1 VTPECQQVAKI
12 DGSPTRSAPVGHNS
26 AVISLG
32 TASHAFAVGSVIAAS
47 VLLSGC
53 VSTVSGT
60 AVRAQNAAPIDAAPL
75 TAAKLDDV
83 LLSIGE
89 LNAIMGS
96 SQMNVT
102 SELEEMTDHSGQV
115 SDPDC
120 LGAIYGAEEPV
131 YAGSGWTAMRDQ
143 VAREPGEDNEH
154 WVEQTAVLYPSAEKA
169 QKFFDESKSSWQ
181 KCSGYSVSVDDADA
195 TYLWQIDTVT
205 ADDTLISQMTAQED
219 ANGWACQH
227 ALSLVSNA
235 TVEAWACGY
244 NIRDEAATI
253 ANDMVAN
260 AAKK

>member
-1 VTPECQQVAKI
+1 
-12 DGSPTRSAPVGHNS
+12 
-26 AVISLG
+26 VIFVG
-32 TASHAFAVGSVIAAS
+32 TATRACAIGTVIAAS

-60 AVRAQNAAPIDAAPL
+60 AMREQHAAPIDVPPL
-75 TAAKLDDV
+75 TEAKLDGV

-89 LNAIMGS
+89 LNDIMGS
-96 SQMNVT
+96 ANMKVT
-102 SELEEMTDHSGQV
+102 SVLQEMTDHSGEV

-169 QKFFDESKSSWQ
+169 QKFFDESKSAWQ
-181 KCSGYSVSVDDADA
+181 KCSSYSVSVDNADA
-195 TYLWQIDTVT
+195 TYLWQIDNV
-205 ADDTLISQMTAQED
+205 ASEDTLITQMTAQED

-227 ALSLVSNA
+227 AMSLVSNV
-235 TVEAWACGY
+235 TVEAWACSY
-244 NIRDEAATI
+244 DVKDEAATI
-253 ANDMVAN
+253 ANGMVAN